1 MVARERFE
9 VLPDLAGGWMVWDK
23 QLDAPAIFSQITL
36 DGLSAREAKS
46 LTALLNAQWRAL
58 RVFRQAS

>member
-1 MVARERFE
+1 
-9 VLPDLAGGWMVWDK
+9 MVWDK
-23 QLDAPAIFSQITL
+23 QLDAPTVFSQITL
-36 DGLSAREAKS
+36 DGLSEREAKS

>member
-1 MVARERFE
+1 M
-9 VLPDLAGGWMVWDK
+9 PDLAGGWMVWDK

>member
-1 MVARERFE
+1 MATRERFE

-36 DGLSAREAKS
+36 DGLSTREAKS